1 MVMEAILPGPG
12 STLLMT
18 ACTLLTKGFLFGL
31 NTTKVHNLDNLT
43 RILDLRLQP
52 GTPESQNAL
61 ITVSNHTSVMDD
73 PIIWGILPF
82 KYFLTPE
89 NLRWTLGSH
98 DICFKNRFTTA
109 FFSGGQVLPTYRLR
123 HSPNGGLFQPVMEKT
138 LLMLSH
144 PTLRGSL
151 ASSNLI
157 TRVSPSPT
165 SGDGSTSPDSIT
177 FKPPALSDKVSAAG
191 SPSESK
197 PPVWLHIFPEGQ
209 IYQHPT
215 FQMRYF
221 KWGIARYIL
230 ELPQPPIIL
239 PMFFT
244 GLQNVMHEKRS
255 FPRFLPRPGNT
266 ISITFGSAIPLDRW
280 DRVRQRWRQIRET
293 CRAIGGEEGERLLR
307 EGPEAVKLR
316 VEVALMVRDEVEKL
330 RIECGYPP
338 AQPESALA
346 ETFKDKNSY
355 LHEFEADLEN

>member
-1 MVMEAILPGPG
+1 MIYASRIGKAELQNFSYFFGISLLRFRFTAAI
-12 STLLMT
+12 S
-18 ACTLLTKGFLFGL
+18 
-31 NTTKVHNLDNLT
+31 
-43 RILDLRLQP
+43 
-52 GTPESQNAL
+52 
-61 ITVSNHTSVMDD
+61 
-73 PIIWGILPF
+73 
-82 KYFLTPE
+82 
-89 NLRWTLGSH
+89 
-98 DICFKNRFTTA
+98 FTTA
-109 FFSGGQVLPTYRLR
+109 FFSSGQVLPTYRLR

-138 LLMLSH
+138 LLMLTH

-165 SGDGSTSPDSIT
+165 SGDGSTSPDSIIS
-177 FKPPALSDKVSAAG
+177 KPPALSDKVSAAADA
-191 SPSESK
+191 SQSK
-197 PPVWLHIFPEGQ
+197 PPIWLHIFPEGQ

-230 ELPQPPIIL
+230 ELPQPPIVL

-244 GLQNVMHEKRS
+244 GMQNVMHEKRS

-280 DRVRQRWRQIRET
+280 DKVRQKWRQIRES

-355 LHEFEADLEN
+355 LHEFEADPEKHVNS

>member
-109 FFSGGQVLPTYRLR
+109 FFSNGQVLPTYRLR
-123 HSPNGGLFQPVMEKT
+123 HSPHGGLFQTVMEKT
-138 LLMLSH
+138 LLMLTH
-144 PTLRGSL
+144 PTLRDSL
-151 ASSNLI
+151 ASSN
-157 TRVSPSPT
+157 RASPSQT
-165 SGDGSTSPDSIT
+165 SGDGSTSPESIT
-177 FKPPALSDKVSAAG
+177 SKPLALSDTVA
-191 SPSESK
+191 E
-197 PPVWLHIFPEGQ
+197 PPIWLHIFPEGQ

-244 GLQNVMHEKRS
+244 GMQNVMHEKRS
-255 FPRFLPRPGNT
+255 FPRFLPRPGND

-280 DRVRQRWRQIRET
+280 DKVRQRWRQIRET
-293 CRAIGGEEGERLLR
+293 CRAVGGEEGERLLR

-316 VEVALMVRDEVEKL
+316 VEVASMVRDEVEKL

-355 LHEFEADLEN
+355 LHEFEADPEKHVNS

>member
-1 MVMEAILPGPG
+1 
-12 STLLMT
+12 
-18 ACTLLTKGFLFGL
+18 
-31 NTTKVHNLDNLT
+31 
-43 RILDLRLQP
+43 
-52 GTPESQNAL
+52 
-61 ITVSNHTSVMDD
+61 MDD

-109 FFSGGQVLPTYRLR
+109 FFSSGQVLPTYRLR
-123 HSPNGGLFQPVMEKT
+123 HSPHGGLFQPVMGKT
-138 LLMLSH
+138 LLMLTP
-144 PTLRGSL
+144 PTLRDSL

-157 TRVSPSPT
+157 NRASSSSPT
-165 SGDGSTSPDSIT
+165 SGGSSTSPDNSNGSGSIIS
-177 FKPPALSDKVSAAG
+177 KPSSLSETAVAAA
-191 SPSESK
+191 SPSK
-197 PPVWLHIFPEGQ
+197 PPIWLHIFPEGQ

-244 GLQNVMHEKRS
+244 GMQNVMHEKRS
-255 FPRFLPRPGNT
+255 FPRFLPRPGNS

-280 DRVRQRWRQIRET
+280 DKVRQRWRQIRET

-355 LHEFEADLEN
+355 LHEFEADPEKHVNS